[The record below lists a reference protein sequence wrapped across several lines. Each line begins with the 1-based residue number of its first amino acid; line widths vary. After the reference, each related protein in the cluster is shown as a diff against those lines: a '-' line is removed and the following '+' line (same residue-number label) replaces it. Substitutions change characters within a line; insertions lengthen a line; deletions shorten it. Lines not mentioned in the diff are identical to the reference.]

1 MASNSDFVNKFHLC
15 KVLPNKCSNKPQFW
29 LSPTTVYVMGPNGEI
44 ERSYNN
50 IPSDLTCGDCPHG
63 QSVTAKTLPF
73 NPQQNPKDKLSDV
86 LIRLESDE
94 PKFKVAFDTKAG
106 YKKDLV
112 GWCRLTSD
120 SRENFQA
127 IDPTASDF
135 SYCNYLVDDL
145 KSLDQLTAFQS
156 KFGSTEYE
164 KLMTVLAGR
173 LSKKCLRGTACSQLT
188 SNTDVGIALRSWFVT
203 APTSVTTAI
212 VSNICTNNPTLQ
224 ECNCIINL

>member
-15 KVLPNKCSNKPQFW
+15 KVLPNKCSKAPQFW
-29 LSPTTVYVMGPNGEI
+29 VSPTSMYAMGANPEI
-44 ERSYNN
+44 ERSYN

-63 QSVTAKTLPF
+63 QNVTSKSLPF

-94 PKFKVAFDTKAG
+94 PKFKVAIDNKAG
-106 YKKDLV
+106 AKKDLV

-120 SRENFQA
+120 ARENFQA
-127 IDPTASDF
+127 IDPTANDF

-145 KSLDQLTAFQS
+145 KSLDQLATFQS
-156 KFGSTEYE
+156 KFGPTEYE

-173 LSKKCLRGTACSQLT
+173 PSKQCFKGTACSQLT
-188 SNTDVGIALRSWFVT
+188 SNTDVGIALRSWFAT

-212 VSNICTNNPTLQ
+212 VSNICNNNPTLR
-224 ECNCIINL
+224 ECNCTVN